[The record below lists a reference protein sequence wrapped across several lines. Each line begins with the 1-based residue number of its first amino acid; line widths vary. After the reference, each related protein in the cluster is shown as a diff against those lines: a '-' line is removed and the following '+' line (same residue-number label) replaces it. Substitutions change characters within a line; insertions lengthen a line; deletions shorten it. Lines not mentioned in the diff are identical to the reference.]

1 MSRAHPGTDTDG
13 AEKGGVAVGAP
24 VVDAPPW
31 SSPLPSRHR
40 RRRQAIGL
48 ALALAAGSAFAG
60 GRATREASPPRT
72 ERALDVDRAAH
83 VADAARVRL
92 VALAGE
98 RVLTVRAEGSRLL
111 VAYDVDAIRVE
122 FPAPSPSFGDER
134 GPTLLDPEKL
144 CDIVDEKLGEDS
156 DHASEVAGGVLLV
169 RGTLAQQVT
178 TARLLAALVGA
189 RSAREEAEQLA
200 RARLSALV
208 GDRLLSVR
216 VDNARWLR
224 VALDVSGIL
233 AHVPDFPAPEISLNL
248 ALGGGGGGGSGV
260 LTFADEDESGCGL
273 DADKLV
279 EIIEE
284 KLGEDSDCVVELHG
298 GLLLLKGG
306 LGHQERVGR
315 LVRALDQGVCER
327 SPIRCP
333 KAGGGR

>member
-1 MSRAHPGTDTDG
+1 MSRAHRGTDTDG

-31 SSPLPSRHR
+31 SSPLPDRHR

-48 ALALAAGSAFAG
+48 ALALAAGGAFAG

-72 ERALDVDRAAH
+72 ERVLDVDRAAY

-122 FPAPSPSFGDER
+122 LPAPSPSSGDDR
-134 GPTLLDPEKL
+134 GPTLLDAGTLRE
-144 CDIVDEKLGEDS
+144 IVDEKLGEDS

-169 RGTLAQQVT
+169 LGTLAQQVT

-216 VDNARWLR
+216 VADARWLR
-224 VALDVSGIL
+224 VALDVSDFL
-233 AHVPDFPAPEISLNL
+233 EHTPDFPAPEISLNL
-248 ALGGGGGGGSGV
+248 AVGGGGGGDRV
-260 LTFADEDESGCGL
+260 LTFADEDESGWGL

-279 EIIEE
+279 ELIEE
-284 KLGEDSDCVVELHG
+284 KLGEDSECVVELHG
-298 GLLLLKGG
+298 GLLFLRGG
-306 LGHQERVGR
+306 LRHQERVGR
-315 LVRALDQGVCER
+315 LVRALDQSASEWSTAPR
-327 SPIRCP
+327 S
-333 KAGGGR
+333 KARAGR